1 MTRKT
6 TAETMTDDDDR
17 YYDRY
22 DRHDKRDIV
31 RDDDRDDNDRDD
43 NDRGDDRG
51 NDDNTTTI
59 GIIYFSKYTIE
70 VVNTE
75 TNRRGLEQQQTTHY
89 LLSY

>member
-43 NDRGDDRG
+43 NDRG

>member
-1 MTRKT
+1 
-6 TAETMTDDDDR
+6 MTDDDDR

-43 NDRGDDRG
+43 NDRG